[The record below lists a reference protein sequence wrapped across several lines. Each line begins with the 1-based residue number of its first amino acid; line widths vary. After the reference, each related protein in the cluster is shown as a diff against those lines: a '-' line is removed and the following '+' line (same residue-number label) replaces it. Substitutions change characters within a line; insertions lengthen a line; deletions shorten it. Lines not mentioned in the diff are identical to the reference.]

1 MIILGI
7 TFVVLLAIGLPVAF
21 TVGLSAL
28 SFFVTEQVPVQIVVQ
43 KMVTVTMAR

>member
-28 SFFVTEQVPVQIVVQ
+28 SFFVTEREKAV
-43 KMVTVTMAR
+43 